1 MEYVTEPIETVTKLH
16 YTDSHG
22 DHAIAVEPGMLVKE
36 NDYYVTF
43 MYSKTLAHGSPAE
56 GNAYL
61 CLPKGLALKNMPSPA
76 DTEEE
81 AECQLLTALSR
92 EISEHE
98 HVLEQLKKTKKAV
111 AEELL

>member
-1 MEYVTEPIETVTKLH
+1 MEYANESIQPMTRLH

-22 DHAIAVEPGMLVKE
+22 EHAIAVEPIKLVVE
-36 NDYYVTF
+36 RDDYVVF
-43 MYSKTLAHGSPAE
+43 IYSKTLTHGGLAT
-56 GNAYL
+56 GDAYL
-61 CLPKGLALKNMPSPA
+61 CLPKGLALKNMPNPA

-98 HVLEQLKKTKKAV
+98 HVLEQLKKTKEAV
-111 AEELL
+111 AERLL

>member
-1 MEYVTEPIETVTKLH
+1 MEYVTGPIQTVTKLH

-22 DHAIAVEPGMLVKE
+22 DHAIAVEPSKLAEE

-43 MYSKTLAHGSPAE
+43 RYSKTLAHGSPAE
-56 GNAYL
+56 GDAYL
-61 CLPKGLALKNMPSPA
+61 CLPKGIALKNMPSPA

-111 AEELL
+111 AEKLL